1 MIPNILSK
9 SDCLNFLERIPTSA
23 IAMIYLDPPW
33 NTGKNILDDSTIKD
47 YDLYF
52 SKVVQQLP
60 RILIEEGSLLFHS
73 SPQYSKSLINMLDE
87 VFGKENFRNEYIL
100 PTRHKDSKIGPLVQ
114 HESIFFYSKSNNFTY
129 YEPTRELTKDEIK
142 RLYPYSDKNGH
153 YHLESL
159 LQPNERP
166 ALQFSWNGIY
176 PPEGKSWRYN
186 RAIFEQLEEE
196 KKIVIDE
203 DSKKIYLKK
212 YMCEFARV
220 TLGSI
225 WDDIPLRIYTKEKV
239 NYHSQKPLMLLERLI
254 EMTSNSGDIILDPFL
269 GSGTTLIAAEKFG
282 RKWIGCDIN
291 KKSIDI
297 SIDRLLN
304 LNLAPGQN
312 FTYID
317 DAELDKKYPVVHK
330 FYVKLFNKDLPTV
343 QQNSFIIN
351 EPVNFEETRYNEFK
365 EVKGNNPVRS
375 IVDIVDQ
382 YAVAFLNCEGGS
394 IYWGI
399 RDSDRF
405 IVGVKLDYSQRDE
418 IRRITDE
425 KLSSIQPTVALS
437 SFKITFHE
445 VLDGNNPIKDLY
457 VLQVDTPQIDS
468 KDLYFTGQNEAYL
481 KTDGGKKK
489 LSGPA
494 IQQEILK
501 RYF

>member
-9 SDCLNFLERIPTSA
+9 SDCLNILERVPTSA

-33 NTGKNILDDSTIKD
+33 NTGKKILDDSAIED
-47 YDLYF
+47 YDIYF
-52 SKVVQQLP
+52 SKVIQQLH
-60 RILIEEGSLLFHS
+60 RILIKEGSLLFHS
-73 SPQYSKSLINMLDE
+73 SPQYSKNLVNMLDE

-100 PTRHKDSKIGPLVQ
+100 STRHKNSQIGPLIQ

-129 YEPTRELTKDEIK
+129 NEPMRELTKDEIK

-166 ALQFSWNGIY
+166 KLQFSWDGIY
-176 PPEGKSWRYN
+176 PPEGKSWRYS
-186 RAIFEQLEEE
+186 RAIFEQFEEE
-196 KKIVIDE
+196 RKIVLDE

-212 YMCEFARV
+212 YMAEFAKV
-220 TLGSI
+220 PLGSI
-225 WDDIPLRIYTKEKV
+225 WDDISLRIYSKEKV

-254 EMTSNSGDIILDPFL
+254 KMTTNTGDIILDPFL
-269 GSGTTLIAAEKFG
+269 GSGTTLIAAEKLG
-282 RKWIGCDIN
+282 RQWIGCDIN
-291 KKSIDI
+291 NESIDI
-297 SIDRLLN
+297 SIDRLQN
-304 LNLAPGQN
+304 LNLIPDQY

-317 DAELDKKYPVVHK
+317 ETELDKVFPVIHK
-330 FYVKLFNKDLPTV
+330 SYVKLFNKELLTV
-343 QQNSFIIN
+343 KKSFIIN
-351 EPVNFEETRYNEFK
+351 EPVSFEETRYSEFK
-365 EVKGNNPVRS
+365 EIKGNNPVRS

-399 RDSDRF
+399 RDSDRLV
-405 IVGVKLDYSQRDE
+405 VGVRLDYSQRDE

-425 KLSSIQPTVALS
+425 KLSSIQPSVALS

-445 VLDGNNPIKDLY
+445 VFDGNNPVKDLY
-457 VLQVDTPQIDS
+457 VLQVDIPQIDS
-468 KDLYFTGQNEAYL
+468 RDLYFTAQNEAYL

-501 RYF
+501 RFL